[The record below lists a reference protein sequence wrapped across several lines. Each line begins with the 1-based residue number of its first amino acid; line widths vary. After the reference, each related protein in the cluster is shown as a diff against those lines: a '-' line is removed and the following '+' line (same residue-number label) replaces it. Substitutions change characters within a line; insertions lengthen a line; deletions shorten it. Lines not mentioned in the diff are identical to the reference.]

1 MSRVLTLPPRWRS
14 SSACAWLLCRLVSSQ
29 ARSRLAPHPEDAEH
43 QGADPDDPDHQ
54 TLAHGPDPADAG
66 TAGVGLA
73 LDGLDVVDDR
83 ALLLGGQL
91 VVPEDR
97 HVLR

>member
-1 MSRVLTLPPRWRS
+1 MSRVVTLSPRWRS
-14 SSACAWLLCRLVSSQ
+14 TAARRVVLRRFVSSQ
-29 ARSRLAPHPEDAEH
+29 ARSRPAPHPEDAEH
-43 QGADPDDPDHQ
+43 EGADADDPDDQ
-54 TLAHGPDPADAG
+54 SLAHRPDAADAG
-66 TAGVGLA
+66 AARVRLA

-97 HVLR
+97 HVL